1 MDPEAT
7 DEEIKKRFRQVF
19 SFCTQSSWR
28 GTRIAVGIVQ
38 LGVDTRKMVLKL
50 CLGRGVSLF
59 GRNAWSSACIN
70 KRRAAALSLVQACW
84 AALPVPCVI
93 AS

>member
-7 DEEIKKRFRQVF
+7 DEEIKKRFRQVS

-28 GTRIAVGIVQ
+28 GSRIAVGIVQ
-38 LGVDTRKMVLKL
+38 LGVGTREMVLKL
-50 CLGRGVSLF
+50 CLGRGVSIF
-59 GRNAWSSACIN
+59 GRNAWSSAGIN
-70 KRRAAALSLVQACW
+70 NRRAAAVSLVQTCW
-84 AALPVPCVI
+84 VALPVPCVI